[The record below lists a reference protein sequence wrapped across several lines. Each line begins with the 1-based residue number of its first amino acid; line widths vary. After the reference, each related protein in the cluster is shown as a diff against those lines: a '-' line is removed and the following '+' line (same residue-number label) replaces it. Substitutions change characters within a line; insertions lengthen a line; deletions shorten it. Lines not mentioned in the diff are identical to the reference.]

1 MENKLYCCNNIPENV
16 AIQKQPIMDGMLT
29 GYPSI
34 DKPWLRFYP
43 SGADNIAIPE
53 KTIFQLLEDSNIE
66 RMNATLMNFNGIKIS
81 AKKYLEMI
89 KKTALSLDKLNVKQ
103 NEIILTMMP
112 NVPESRTLI
121 YADNILNSI
130 IYPVTPMISPVELDR
145 IIRENEIRKIFI
157 FEMFFEKY
165 RSVIEKNKTIE
176 AVIISD
182 GRAYV
187 PKPLNCMIDIS
198 KKIKGE
204 KKVIPFGDNYIQ
216 YNEFLDFS
224 KSNKRILKPE
234 YIPNQTAAIIGTSGT
249 TGIPKGVCLTNEN
262 LNAMAL
268 QHKYGDMNFEV
279 GDKLLDLLIQSIGYG
294 IGVAHYSGVC
304 GIESILIPTLETNIL
319 PLIDKYNP
327 LHFTGGPIHYE
338 TLLKEL
344 EKNNR
349 NKPKIKNMVSG
360 GASLDIDVE
369 KKLNEITDDG
379 IIDENKVFVR
389 QGLGC
394 TENGGAATY
403 SKKGAYAVGSV
414 GIPLCLETM
423 SVFEPGTDR
432 ELKYNEQGELC
443 ILGPTVMKG
452 YLNNEIETDIV
463 LKKHSDG
470 NIWLHTGDLGYMDE
484 CGRVYLTDRI
494 KNIFMRKGFNVHP
507 NSIQKFISSFDFID
521 SCYVT
526 GIEHP
531 TEQIVPVAFV
541 KFNENIDKTIAIK
554 QLEMQCSQNLEEAS
568 IPYEFIV
575 VNEFPRNLG
584 GKIDKNKLIE
594 MNQVSYTNM
603 EKKKILK

>member
-1 MENKLYCCNNIPENV
+1 
-16 AIQKQPIMDGMLT
+16 
-29 GYPSI
+29 
-34 DKPWLRFYP
+34 
-43 SGADNIAIPE
+43 
-53 KTIFQLLEDSNIE
+53 
-66 RMNATLMNFNGIKIS
+66 
-81 AKKYLEMI
+81 
-89 KKTALSLDKLNVKQ
+89 
-103 NEIILTMMP
+103 MP